1 MRLHNEI
8 VRIFLLTDFLLHC
21 KLLVIKK
28 ILKRRNLMKT
38 SQFLVLQTDFGLK
51 DGAVSAMHGVAHM
64 VASYVIVSDLTHE
77 IPPYD
82 IWAVSYRLYQTIKYW
97 PKGTTFVS
105 VVDPGVGFNRKSIA
119 AKTKSGHFIITP
131 DNGSLTHVA
140 TYMGLEEVREIDE
153 QKNRLPYSSES
164 NTFHGRDI
172 YAYNGALLAEGEKSF
187 EDLGETLDPTSV
199 VKLPLTEAS
208 LENDHLRG
216 SIDVLDIR
224 FGSLWTN
231 IPYDLIKKA
240 NIQRGDKLTVT
251 ITYQD
256 QVYYHDTIPFVRS
269 FADAPISDALIY
281 INSLVNVGIAL
292 NQASFADTY
301 NIGTGNDWKIDLIK
315 E

>member
-269 FADAPISDALIY
+269 FADAPISDPLIY

>member
-1 MRLHNEI
+1 
-8 VRIFLLTDFLLHC
+8 
-21 KLLVIKK
+21 
-28 ILKRRNLMKT
+28 MKT
-38 SQFLVLQTDFGLK
+38 NQFLVLQTDFGLK
-51 DGAVSAMHGVAHM
+51 DGAISAMHGVADM
-64 VASYVIVSDLTHE
+64 VAPQAIVSDLTHE

-82 IWAVSYRLYQTIKYW
+82 IWAASYRLYQTIKYW

-105 VVDPGVGFNRKSIA
+105 VVDPGVGSNRKSIA

-131 DNGSLTHVA
+131 DNGSLAHVA

-187 EDLGETLDPTSV
+187 EDLGETLDPSSV
-199 VKLPLTEAS
+199 VKLPLTKGS

-231 IPYDLIKKA
+231 IPYDPIKKT
-240 NIQRGDKLTVT
+240 NIQRCDKLTVT

-256 QVYYHDTIPFVRS
+256 QVYYHDTIS
-269 FADAPISDALIY
+269 FADASINDPLIY

>member
-187 EDLGETLDPTSV
+187 EDLGETLDLTSV

-216 SIDVLDIR
+216 SIDVLDIS

-231 IPYDLIKKA
+231 IPYDLIKKRIFNA
-240 NIQRGDKLTVT
+240 V
-251 ITYQD
+251 
-256 QVYYHDTIPFVRS
+256 
-269 FADAPISDALIY
+269 
-281 INSLVNVGIAL
+281 INLL
-292 NQASFADTY
+292 LLL
-301 NIGTGNDWKIDLIK
+301 LIK
-315 E
+315 TKFIIMIQYLLSGLLPMHQSVIL

>member
-1 MRLHNEI
+1 MG
-8 VRIFLLTDFLLHC
+8 
-21 KLLVIKK
+21 
-28 ILKRRNLMKT
+28 
-38 SQFLVLQTDFGLK
+38 S
-51 DGAVSAMHGVAHM
+51 
-64 VASYVIVSDLTHE
+64 
-77 IPPYD
+77 
-82 IWAVSYRLYQTIKYW
+82 
-97 PKGTTFVS
+97 
-105 VVDPGVGFNRKSIA
+105 NRKSIA
-119 AKTKSGHFIITP
+119 TKTKSGHFIITP

-153 QKNRLPYSSES
+153 QNNRLPYSSES

-187 EDLGETLDPTSV
+187 EDLGETLDSSSV
-199 VKLPLTEAS
+199 VKLSLTKAS

-231 IPYDLIKKA
+231 IPYDPIKKT

-256 QVYYHDTIPFVRS
+256 QVYYHDTISFVRS
-269 FADAPISDALIY
+269 FADASINDPLIY